1 MTSSVHVNN
10 SKKDISIPSKA
21 LIQGLDNTTMFAEK
35 EYSINFNEKHKKF
48 CI

>member
-35 EYSINFNEKHKKF
+35 YKDDFQIELMKL
-48 CI
+48 